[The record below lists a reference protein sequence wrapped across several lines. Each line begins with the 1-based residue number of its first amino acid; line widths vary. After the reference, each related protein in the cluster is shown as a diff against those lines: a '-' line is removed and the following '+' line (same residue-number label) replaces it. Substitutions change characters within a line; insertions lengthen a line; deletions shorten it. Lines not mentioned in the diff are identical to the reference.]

1 MNFMSLITP
10 IAEQLRSLPPE
21 VATMLIAMI
30 PIGELRAAIPLGV
43 TLYKLPIF
51 SSLIWSIIG
60 NMIPVYFILIAF
72 EKVSQFLRAHSTH
85 ADKFFTWLFERTRKK
100 LENNIVRYGAFA
112 LALFVAVPLPVT
124 GAWTGTLAAFV
135 FGINKKKAFF
145 AILLGVIAAGIIVS
159 TLTFGGQALFRAL

>member
-1 MNFMSLITP
+1 MSIITS
-10 IAEQLRSLPPE
+10 IAEQFRSLPPE

-60 NMIPVYFILIAF
+60 NMIPVYFILVAF

-85 ADKFFTWLFERTRKK
+85 ADTFFTWLFERTRKK
-100 LENNIVRYGAFA
+100 LESSIARYGV
-112 LALFVAVPLPVT
+112 LALIIFVGIPLPMT
-124 GAWTGTLAAFV
+124 GAWSGALAAFL

-145 AILLGVIAAGIIVS
+145 AILLGVIAAGLIVS

>member
-1 MNFMSLITP
+1 MSLITS
-10 IAEQLRSLPPE
+10 IAEQFRSLPPE

-60 NMIPVYFILIAF
+60 NMIPVYFILVAF

-100 LENNIVRYGAFA
+100 LEGSIAQYGVLA
-112 LALFVAVPLPVT
+112 LAIFVGIPLPMT
-124 GAWTGTLAAFV
+124 GAWSGALAAFI
-135 FGINKKKAFF
+135 FGISKKKAFF